1 MSEPASTTARAP
13 ATPPSD
19 STVTTTI
26 HRRGARRRAWIAA
39 LAIGLVLALD
49 LARPPAHQLSARGL
63 IGAIHLYQA
72 TLSPQLGKAGVR
84 CRFKPSCSH
93 FAEGAIKK
101 DGALVGSARAAWR
114 ILRCGPWTPAGTFD
128 PP

>member
-1 MSEPASTTARAP
+1 MSDPASTAARVPAAP
-13 ATPPSD
+13 AGD
-19 STVTTTI
+19 STVTTTTR
-26 HRRGARRRAWIAA
+26 RRGTRRRAWIIA

-114 ILRCGPWTPAGTFD
+114 ILRCGPWTPAGTYD